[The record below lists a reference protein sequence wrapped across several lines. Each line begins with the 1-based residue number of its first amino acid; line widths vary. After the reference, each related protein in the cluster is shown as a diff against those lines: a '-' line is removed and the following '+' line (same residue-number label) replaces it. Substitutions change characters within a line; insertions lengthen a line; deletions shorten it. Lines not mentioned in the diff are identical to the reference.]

1 VYCRIAVAVYAD
13 IFVAIYPMTPSMFF
27 APPMDIPPFDRY
39 IVGTVIKTIK
49 TDRQTDKNNKAIYPS
64 HIGRLRMAVKIQRVG
79 VTFFSLSCL
88 SLEDISVMDNLTVDV
103 A

>member
-1 VYCRIAVAVYAD
+1 
-13 IFVAIYPMTPSMFF
+13 MTPSMFF

-39 IVGTVIKTIK
+39 IVGTVIKTIYS
-49 TDRQTDKNNKAIYPS
+49 DRQTDKNNKAIYPS